1 MKEMNIK
8 KILNGSSS
16 LNDVKKMTG
25 TRRATLVNRVVHVN
39 FTTGVPEAE
48 LILAVI
54 KQAIRD
60 LGSLLDWRL
69 LKEQKR
75 DCPNSLQ
82 PDPELVLMSR
92 NLDHVMTLI
101 GIDPDYIYDL
111 LHSVELIKR
120 KPGPN
125 GVFIYGELK
134 DEIGA

>member
-69 LKEQKR
+69 HEKKTG
-75 DCPNSLQ
+75 CPSGLA
-82 PDPELVLMSR
+82 PDPEWVLMSR
-92 NLDHVMTLI
+92 NLDHVMSLI

-125 GVFIYGELK
+125 GVLIYGELE
-134 DEIGA
+134 DYWDVI